1 MKLLKFSASW
11 CGPCKMLTKVM
22 ESIKFPYEVVDVDI
36 EGNEELVAKYGVRGV
51 PTLVLLD
58 DKEDVVV
65 VHIGALDKTALEE
78 RFINL

>member
-22 ESIKFPYEVVDVDI
+22 ESVEFPYEVVTIDI
-36 EGNEELVAKYGVRGV
+36 EDNEELILKYGIKGV

-58 DKEDVVV
+58 DKEEVVS

-78 RFINL
+78 RFINI

>member
-22 ESIKFPYEVVDVDI
+22 ESVDFPYEVVTIDI
-36 EGNEELVAKYGVRGV
+36 EDNEELILKYGIKGV

-58 DKEDVVV
+58 DKEEVVS

-78 RFINL
+78 RFINI

>member
-22 ESIKFPYEVVDVDI
+22 ESVEFPYTVEEVDI

-51 PTLVLLD
+51 PTLILLD
-58 DKEDVVV
+58 DNNEVVV

>member
-22 ESIKFPYEVVDVDI
+22 ESIEFPYEVVDVDI

-58 DKEDVVV
+58 DKDDVVV

>member
-22 ESIKFPYEVVDVDI
+22 ESVEFPYEVVTIDI
-36 EGNEELVAKYGVRGV
+36 EDNEELIAKYGIKGV

-58 DKEDVVV
+58 DKEEVVS

-78 RFINL
+78 RFINI

>member
-22 ESIKFPYEVVDVDI
+22 ESVEFPYIVEEVDI

-51 PTLVLLD
+51 PTLILLD
-58 DKEDVVV
+58 DNNEVVV